1 MEVYHGGNMMN
12 DETNNVNEP
21 TTTAELSWDAR
32 LKSLSIELGVS
43 ERTVQ
48 RRLGR
53 QGTGF
58 RQQRDERRRQRAQ
71 QLLRESQK
79 SIAEIAEDLGFANTT
94 SFSRAFRRWFNLT
107 PGDFRGGEPA

>member
-1 MEVYHGGNMMN
+1 MN
-12 DETNNVNEP
+12 EDNASSNGPSSE
-21 TTTAELSWDAR
+21 ELSWDAR

-48 RRLGR
+48 LRLGR

-79 SIAEIAEDLGFANTT
+79 SIAEIAEDPGFANTT
-94 SFSRAFRRWFNLT
+94 SFSRAFRRWFDVT
-107 PGDFRGGEPA
+107 PGESRDAARLPAIFPSP